1 MTDALDSP
9 PKQPSKRDTSTTAH
23 QLTLPCV
30 LSFNANDPTGAGGL
44 AADIGAMGS
53 ASVHMLP
60 VVTAVL
66 IRDTTAVQDHVSL
79 DAEAINDQAR
89 MVLEDIPVTSIK
101 VGFLGSPEN
110 ISAVA
115 QIAND
120 YADTPVVAYMPSL
133 TWMDDIAL
141 DAYLDA
147 FTELMLPQTAVL
159 VGNYSTLCRWLLPDW
174 ASEKPPTPRDVAR
187 AAQLHGV
194 SYTLVTG
201 LNAPEQFLENHLA
214 SPETVLATARFE
226 RFDTTFTG
234 AGETL
239 SAALTA
245 LLGAGEDLQSA
256 CAEALTYLDQSLDAG
271 FAPGMGHA
279 LPDRLFWG
287 RGEDDGID
295 DTDDTDA
302 PDTPTLDVGH
312 HTLGDF
318 PLDDTKH

>member
-1 MTDALDSP
+1 MSTDLTDPVDP
-9 PKQPSKRDTSTTAH
+9 PIEGGPPREGNTIAQ

-44 AADIGAMGS
+44 AADIAAMGS

-66 IRDTTAVQDHVSL
+66 IRDTTDIQDHVAL
-79 DAEAINDQAR
+79 EEETVTDQAR
-89 MVLEDIPVTSIK
+89 MVLEDIPVASIK

-110 ISAVA
+110 VSAVA

-120 YADTPVVAYMPSL
+120 YADIPVVAYMPSI
-133 TWMDDIAL
+133 TWMDELAL

-174 ASEKPPTPRDVAR
+174 DHEKPPSPRDVAR
-187 AAQLHGV
+187 AAQVHGV

-201 LNAPEQFLENHLA
+201 VNAPGQFLENHLA
-214 SPETVLATARFE
+214 SPESVLATARFE
-226 RFDTTFTG
+226 RFDTTFVG

-245 LLGAGEDLQSA
+245 LLGAGEDLQNA
-256 CAEALTYLDQSLDAG
+256 CAEALTYLDQSLDGG
-271 FAPGMGHA
+271 FAPGMGLA
-279 LPDRLFWG
+279 IPDRLFWG
-287 RGEDDGID
+287 RGDEDEVIGPAASEAEIDGID
-295 DTDDTDA
+295 
-302 PDTPTLDVGH
+302 
-312 HTLGDF
+312 LGDF

>member
-79 DAEAINDQAR
+79 DADAINDQAR
-89 MVLEDIPVTSIK
+89 MVLEDIPVTSFK

-120 YADTPVVAYMPSL
+120 YADTPV
-133 TWMDDIAL
+133 
-141 DAYLDA
+141 
-147 FTELMLPQTAVL
+147 
-159 VGNYSTLCRWLLPDW
+159 
-174 ASEKPPTPRDVAR
+174 
-187 AAQLHGV
+187 
-194 SYTLVTG
+194 
-201 LNAPEQFLENHLA
+201 
-214 SPETVLATARFE
+214 
-226 RFDTTFTG
+226 
-234 AGETL
+234 
-239 SAALTA
+239 
-245 LLGAGEDLQSA
+245 
-256 CAEALTYLDQSLDAG
+256 
-271 FAPGMGHA
+271 
-279 LPDRLFWG
+279 
-287 RGEDDGID
+287 
-295 DTDDTDA
+295 
-302 PDTPTLDVGH
+302 
-312 HTLGDF
+312 
-318 PLDDTKH
+318 